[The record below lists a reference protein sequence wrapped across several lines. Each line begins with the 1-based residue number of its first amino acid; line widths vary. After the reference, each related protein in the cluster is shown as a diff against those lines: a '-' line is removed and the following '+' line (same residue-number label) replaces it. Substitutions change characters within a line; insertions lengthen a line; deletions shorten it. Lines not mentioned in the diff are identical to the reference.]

1 MNFTFQQKLTM
12 AMGFVGAATSA
23 FGALN
28 PIMTSTSA
36 LIGTVVFGFVS
47 ACLAVVATVTSSQ
60 TSQIGTVQAIATGPS
75 SPTAVSAQNALVGA
89 VSAIAQDKTIPKS
102 EEAKD
107 ALVAATIALPQVHT
121 ILTDK
126 ATAEASPSPNVKAA

>member
-28 PIMTSTSA
+28 PIMTSTEA
-36 LIGTVVFGFVS
+36 LIGTVIFGFAS

-60 TSQIGTVQAIATGPS
+60 GSQIKAVAAMPGVEKVLVNANANVTTAQIAVSGAADSEKVEAIPS
-75 SPTAVSAQNALVGA
+75 AVSAVAQTAKGA
-89 VSAIAQDKTIPKS
+89 
-102 EEAKD
+102 
-107 ALVAATIALPQVHT
+107 
-121 ILTDK
+121 
-126 ATAEASPSPNVKAA
+126 

>member
-28 PIMTSTSA
+28 PIMTSTEA

-47 ACLAVVATVTSSQ
+47 ACLAVVATVTSSAS
-60 TSQIGTVQAIATGPS
+60 SQIKNVTAMPEAQEALVKAVAAMPGIDPLLVNAKANPTVAALAVDPANEKFAPAPGATAAVQAIAR
-75 SPTAVSAQNALVGA
+75 NAA
-89 VSAIAQDKTIPKS
+89 
-102 EEAKD
+102 
-107 ALVAATIALPQVHT
+107 
-121 ILTDK
+121 
-126 ATAEASPSPNVKAA
+126 